1 MMLIKCRFLK
11 TDGHTEE
18 STHTVQ
24 RKMLQLEIMY
34 R

>member
-1 MMLIKCRFLK
+1 MLNAGSLK
-11 TDGHTEE
+11 TGGHTEE

-24 RKMLQLEIMY
+24 QKMLQLEIMY